1 VGVLGIFYKMYLYY
15 VVLYYGH
22 CNWLLRSNEL
32 VDPNNFSP
40 IKNVLVTPLEMK
52 IILHLK
58 LLTNITHV
66 FMFAHCMLRS
76 HAHLNGWGPCLFN
89 NLVTITIAFKS
100 HLTLLRP
107 NVGKRNGEECLTWL
121 FFIWKTTC
129 VNTKDRR
136 RTLFIWTNDVTQ
148 YESTT

>member
-1 VGVLGIFYKMYLYY
+1 MGVLRIFYKMSLYY

-22 CNWLLRSNEL
+22 CNWLLKSNEL

-66 FMFAHCMLRS
+66 FMFAHCMLRN
-76 HAHLNGWGPCLFN
+76 HAQLNGWGPCLFN
-89 NLVTITIAFKS
+89 NSCYYNNCLQITFDIASTKCKEKKQWRMSNMVVFHMKN
-100 HLTLLRP
+100 HLC
-107 NVGKRNGEECLTWL
+107 EH
-121 FFIWKTTC
+121 
-129 VNTKDRR
+129 
-136 RTLFIWTNDVTQ
+136 
-148 YESTT
+148 